1 MPPPTTSPA
10 FCRCVWIQVDN
21 PVMSMPPLPGNFGR
35 AFDLSSLTKPK
46 VETSSESSA
55 LEATAENFMTDFVS
69 QSKEKPVVLLT
80 YSHRSPASIQ
90 LRDLMAKMS
99 LADNQ
104 SWIFGGIDADAQPQL
119 AQALQIPSIPYA
131 IAFIAEQPLALFD
144 QPYPEEQI
152 ALVIN
157 KLFEMAKERGMAV
170 EVPEV
175 KEIPLEPEE
184 SAALAALEVGDYA
197 GAAMAYR
204 NWLQRRPDETMAK
217 IGLAQCELM
226 IRISGADPQE
236 SVLQANQ
243 APDSLEKQILAAD
256 IEVAQGQIKS
266 AFDRLINVVRSSN
279 GDDKKRAKEHLLL
292 LFQLVDPS
300 EPDLIRARTELASAL
315 F

>member
-1 MPPPTTSPA
+1 
-10 FCRCVWIQVDN
+10 
-21 PVMSMPPLPGNFGR
+21 MSMPPLPGNFGR

-46 VETSSESSA
+46 VEANSNSA

-80 YSHRSPASIQ
+80 YSQRSPASIQ

-204 NWLQRRPDETMAK
+204 NWLHRRPDETMAK

-236 SVLQANQ
+236 SILQANQ

-256 IEVAQGQIKS
+256 FEVAQGQIKS
-266 AFDRLINVVRSSN
+266 AFDRLIDVVRSSN

>member
-80 YSHRSPASIQ
+80 YSQRSPASIQ

>member
-1 MPPPTTSPA
+1 
-10 FCRCVWIQVDN
+10 
-21 PVMSMPPLPGNFGR
+21 MSMPPLPGNFGR

-46 VETSSESSA
+46 VEANSNSA

-80 YSHRSPASIQ
+80 YSQRSPASIQ

>member
-46 VETSSESSA
+46 VEANSNSA

-80 YSHRSPASIQ
+80 YSQRSSASIQ

>member
-1 MPPPTTSPA
+1 
-10 FCRCVWIQVDN
+10 
-21 PVMSMPPLPGNFGR
+21 MPPLPGNFGR

-46 VETSSESSA
+46 VEANSNSA

-80 YSHRSPASIQ
+80 YSQRSPASIQ

-184 SAALAALEVGDYA
+184 SAALAALEIGDYS

>member
-1 MPPPTTSPA
+1 MPPPTTSPV
-10 FCRCVWIQVDN
+10 FCRCVWTQVDN
-21 PVMSMPPLPGNFGR
+21 PAMSMPPLPGNFGR

-46 VETSSESSA
+46 VEANSNSA

-80 YSHRSPASIQ
+80 YSQRSPASIQ